1 LVWATALLFT
11 VALLISVEMV
21 NIFGQNLSTVR
32 LSCQSIMCEKLTNCR
47 QTNGPQW
54 QRHRKVTATC
64 FNEQNNELVWSE
76 SLIQAQGMLE
86 YWRGKREIKS
96 VADDTRTFSLHVL
109 ASAGFGKR
117 YPFQG
122 HLEASAVN
130 VATSY
135 KESLQL
141 ILDHCILLMVLGEK
155 FLSKPWLPSKLK
167 KLHQAVGSF
176 RRYMT
181 EVYEEEKTSIA
192 EGKPQANNLMTS
204 LIRSA
209 SQNVTEPKGGHD
221 SNHEPGGLTE
231 NEIYGNIFVFNFAGH
246 DTTAHTL
253 AFAIVILATKPL
265 VQDWLHEELR
275 LVLGDNL
282 IEGCGYTENFPALKR
297 CLAILV
303 SSTTESETTQDNY

>member
-1 LVWATALLFT
+1 
-11 VALLISVEMV
+11 
-21 NIFGQNLSTVR
+21 
-32 LSCQSIMCEKLTNCR
+32 MCEKLADCG
-47 QTNGPQW
+47 QTDGQQW

-76 SLIQAQGMLE
+76 SLTQAQGMLD

-122 HLEASAVN
+122 HLEASVVN
-130 VATSY
+130 TATSY
-135 KESLQL
+135 KESLQI
-141 ILDHCILLMVLGEK
+141 ILDNCILLMVLGEK
-155 FLSKPWLPSKLK
+155 FLSKPWLPSKLR

-209 SQNVTEPKGGHD
+209 SQNVAEPRGDHD
-221 SNHEPGGLTE
+221 SNHENGGLTE

-253 AFAIVILATKPL
+253 AFAVVLLACKPL
-265 VQDWLHEELR
+265 VQDWLHEELQV
-275 LVLGDNL
+275 VLGD
-282 IEGCGYTENFPALKR
+282 IPPEGCSYTDTFPRLKR

-303 SSTTESETTQDNY
+303 SSTTESKISPDEY